1 MSFFERDI
9 AELSIN
15 PFTMI
20 AKEWMLLAA
29 GNAERGYNA
38 MTVSW
43 GHLGAIWGQEGGYPT
58 AVIYVRPQRYT
69 KEFVDRE
76 ELFTLAEALRGE
88 GAANVVVSLGGEGA
102 IMAAQTGER
111 LFCPAPAGRAEDT
124 VGAGDSL
131 VAGFLA
137 AYCAGADWRGCLAAG
152 VAAGSAS
159 SFRAGLATREEVE
172 RLLSEG

>member
-76 ELFTLAEALRGE
+76 ELFTLSPFGTERRKELSYLGSHSGREGDKI
-88 GAANVVVSLGGEGA
+88 GAAGLTPFFTDGTVCFREAKRVFLCRKLYH
-102 IMAAQTGER
+102 MR
-111 LFCPAPAGRAEDT
+111 LREE
-124 VGAGDSL
+124 
-131 VAGFLA
+131 GFL
-137 AYCAGADWRGCLAAG
+137 DPS
-152 VAAGSAS
+152 VI
-159 SFRAGLATREEVE
+159 RENYPAKDYHEMYVGKIFKVLE
-172 RLLSEG
+172 RE